1 MKERGGA
8 APFTRKPRSDKLK
21 QTTFRFPKEDEKI
34 YDEIDVLVFNHK
46 CSINSLIYL
55 AIRYALNSNDFKNV
69 VLEDNFPRNTS
80 KSFFALLTPEG
91 ETKSLTRR

>member
-1 MKERGGA
+1 MEKRGGA

-21 QTTFRFPKEDEKI
+21 QTTFRFPQEDETI

-55 AIRYALNSNDFKNV
+55 AIRYALSNDNFKNV
-69 VLEDNFPRNTS
+69 VLEEAFPRNTS
-80 KSFFALLTPEG
+80 KSFFALLTPGG